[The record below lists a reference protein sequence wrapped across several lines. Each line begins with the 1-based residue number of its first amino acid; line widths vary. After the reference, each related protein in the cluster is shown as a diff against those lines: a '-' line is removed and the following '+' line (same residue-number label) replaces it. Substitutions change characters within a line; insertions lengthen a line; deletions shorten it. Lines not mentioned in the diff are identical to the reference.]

1 MDSWFAWGSR
11 VNCYRPQLFIS
22 VSDARDYSPL
32 IRMSRGASNFYD
44 SGVSSQ
50 EVWGLMIFVP
60 PSPGLFL
67 LLLMFRNCEGSPRVP
82 ACCCLCHPGRCSWG
96 EATAISWE
104 ILDQLRD
111 DWNAILS
118 YLLNTALAS
127 LCLES
132 LQTSGGSLQYFIRV
146 NIQQTN
152 KGFKAFL
159 IWSAYEGFKTWHKHS
174 IEKPKKVWL

>member
-82 ACCCLCHPGRCSWG
+82 ACCCLCHPGRWAEEKQPPSLERFWISSEMTGMRFYLISSTQHWLLSVLSPCRPAG
-96 EATAISWE
+96 EVC
-104 ILDQLRD
+104 
-111 DWNAILS
+111 NILS
-118 YLLNTALAS
+118 ESTFNRQIKAS
-127 LCLES
+127 RLFLFGMYES
-132 LQTSGGSLQYFIRV
+132 FKIWLKHFIEMAK
-146 NIQQTN
+146 
-152 KGFKAFL
+152 KG
-159 IWSAYEGFKTWHKHS
+159 
-174 IEKPKKVWL
+174 WL

>member
-1 MDSWFAWGSR
+1 MGINPVKSMDSWFAWGSR

-67 LLLMFRNCEGSPRVP
+67 LLLMFRNCEGSPRVS

-127 LCLES
+127 LCVLSPCRPAGEVCNILSES
-132 LQTSGGSLQYFIRV
+132 TD
-146 NIQQTN
+146 
-152 KGFKAFL
+152 K
-159 IWSAYEGFKTWHKHS
+159 
-174 IEKPKKVWL
+174 